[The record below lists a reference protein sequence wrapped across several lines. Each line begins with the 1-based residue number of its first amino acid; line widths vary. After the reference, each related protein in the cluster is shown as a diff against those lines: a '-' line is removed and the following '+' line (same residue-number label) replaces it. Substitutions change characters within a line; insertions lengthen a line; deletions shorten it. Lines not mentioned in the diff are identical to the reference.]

1 MTSMIGKLVKFF
13 ATKWIDN
20 KHIILLSNHHNPR
33 VARDIDRLVKGLNDK
48 IKVSW
53 PNIIYDYNQYMG
65 GNDLS
70 DHMKV
75 SYQVDRRNKFRFYLR
90 SFLDF
95 LNIKMIFSI

>member
-13 ATKWIDN
+13 ATKWIYN
-20 KHIILLSNHHNPR
+20 KYIILLSNYHDPR

-48 IKVSW
+48 VKVSW

-70 DHMKV
+70 DQMKV
-75 SYQVDRRNKFRFYLR
+75 SYQVNRRSKFRFYLR
-90 SFLDF
+90 SFF
-95 LNIKMIFSI
+95 